1 MALAFWGYPM
11 RTRVYVDGFN
21 LYYGALKDTA
31 FKWLDPVTSPPA
43 CPGFKTPV
51 HQLGSRPT

>member
-11 RTRVYVDGFN
+11 RTRVYVDGLN

-31 FKWLDPVTSPPA
+31 FKWLDPPFSNIK
-43 CPGFKTPV
+43 G
-51 HQLGSRPT
+51 